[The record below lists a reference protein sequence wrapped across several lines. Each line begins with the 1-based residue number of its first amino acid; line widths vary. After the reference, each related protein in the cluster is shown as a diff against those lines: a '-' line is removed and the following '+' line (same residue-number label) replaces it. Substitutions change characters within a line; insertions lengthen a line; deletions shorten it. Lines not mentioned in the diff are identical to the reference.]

1 MYLFKVH
8 RSPIAGLCVDQAHT
22 LHLKKKFTD
31 LLPHPPNITP
41 SPELF
46 AFSKR
51 EVTNA
56 YRKKKTGLNEVDFF
70 PPTFVPGYKISRVSF
85 G

>member
-8 RSPIAGLCVDQAHT
+8 RSPIAGLVDQAHT
-22 LHLKKKFTD
+22 LHLKKNTD

-56 YRKKKTGLNEVDFF
+56 YRKTGLNEVDFF
-70 PPTFVPGYKISRVSF
+70 VRARI
-85 G
+85 

>member
-1 MYLFKVH
+1 M
-8 RSPIAGLCVDQAHT
+8 DQAHT
-22 LHLKKKFTD
+22 LHLKNTD

-56 YRKKKTGLNEVDFF
+56 YRKTGLSEVDFF
-70 PPTFVPGYKISRVSF
+70 VRARI
-85 G
+85 

>member
-8 RSPIAGLCVDQAHT
+8 RSPIAGLWTKHIP
-22 LHLKKKFTD
+22 LHLKKNTD

-56 YRKKKTGLNEVDFF
+56 YRKTGLNEVDFF
-70 PPTFVPGYKISRVSF
+70 LFVPGYKISRVSF